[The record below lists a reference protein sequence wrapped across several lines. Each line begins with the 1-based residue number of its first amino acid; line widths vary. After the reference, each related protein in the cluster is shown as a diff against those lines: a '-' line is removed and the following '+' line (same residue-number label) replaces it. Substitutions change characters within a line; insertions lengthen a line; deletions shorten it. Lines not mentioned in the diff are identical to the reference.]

1 MFISKSITSG
11 TVILNNITFEEKIEI
26 IKKKKRQK
34 KKERKKLRFRRS
46 IILHFTIKILSP

>member
-26 IKKKKRQK
+26 IKKKKDRK
-34 KKERKKLRFRRS
+34 KKKVKSYGSADL
-46 IILHFTIKILSP
+46 

>member
-26 IKKKKRQK
+26 IKSV
-34 KKERKKLRFRRS
+34 ERGSENSFGVAQ
-46 IILHFTIKILSP
+46 